1 MSSERRVFERPPSL
15 LPAWLRAVGATT
27 KKPSA
32 GVVLPR
38 LDSELWPQPI
48 DAERL
53 RRYRRLCGFAQTP
66 WLPATYPQVLAG
78 PLHIHMLT
86 DPQFPLPAAGIVH
99 VGNRIEQRRRIG
111 QDEPLHFACHVEGG
125 EHGDKGL
132 TFRVITSAT
141 VHGEPVWYSEM
152 AILSRSVRGGG
163 SSADSQRTG
172 AGGRSDR
179 RRDETETTG
188 QPLRS
193 VLLRV
198 PEDTGR
204 RYAALAGDFNPIHL
218 HAAPAR
224 LFGFPRAIAHGMWS
238 LARCLAE
245 CGDDFAQEAVTI
257 DCQFR
262 RPVPLPATA
271 LLSVVRDGDDVRF
284 SLASK
289 DARKVHLQTTLS
301 PLAPL

>member
-1 MSSERRVFERPPSL
+1 MSGDSRIYERPPSL
-15 LPAWLRAVGATT
+15 LPAWLRAVSAAT
-27 KKPSA
+27 KKPGSVA
-32 GVVLPR
+32 QLPR
-38 LDSELWPQPI
+38 LASELWPQPI

-66 WLPATYPQVLAG
+66 WLPPTYPQVLAG

-99 VGNRIEQRRRIG
+99 VSNRIEQRRRIG
-111 QDEPLHFACHVEGG
+111 EDEPLHFACAIEGA
-125 EHGDKGL
+125 ETTAKGL
-132 TFRVITSAT
+132 IFRVKTSAT

-152 AILSRSVRGGG
+152 AILSRAVRGAEGG
-163 SSADSQRTG
+163 EREPRGQSASGDAA
-172 AGGRSDR
+172 AG
-179 RRDETETTG
+179 
-188 QPLRS
+188 PVLRS

-218 HAAPAR
+218 HAAPAK

-245 CGDDFAQEAVTI
+245 CGDDFAANAMAI

-262 RPVPLPATA
+262 KPVPLPTTA
-271 LLSVVRDGDDVRF
+271 LLTVTREQGERGASVRF
-284 SLASK
+284 GLASK
-289 DARKVHLQTTLS
+289 DGKKLHLNGAIS
-301 PLAPL
+301 PLAPM